1 MFICLVRTKQV
12 SLILKINENK
22 LLNVFVYKVFI
33 IYLLYNNLKQ
43 NIMNGITL
51 TTGEYDRLALLFY
64 AIEGGF
70 EDGTLEFKNPYTQI
84 RIQSL
89 IYEISKDKVAL

>member
-1 MFICLVRTKQV
+1 
-12 SLILKINENK
+12 
-22 LLNVFVYKVFI
+22 
-33 IYLLYNNLKQ
+33 
-43 NIMNGITL
+43 MNGITL

-89 IYEISKDKVAL
+89 IYEISKDKVSL